1 MRNQKVNM
9 KKYLMGLGALVFGG
23 AFWACSDFDKT
34 SGTDE
39 QSEGIVALADKK
51 FSGKAQ
57 KGPLVKGSTVV
68 LRVTSAEGKLEPTGR
83 EFETTTTND
92 SGAFQFGD
100 LDLESQ
106 YVLLSAEGYYFH
118 EHDES
123 YYFSKEMGDQAEELF
138 GTLETRSECPMR
150 LDAATNLNNRNT
162 ANINL
167 LTHFEY
173 KRVLKLVEEGKTFAE
188 AKKQASIEVL
198 GAFGVEI
205 DATSAEDLDIFN
217 TSEADRTLFNISL
230 LIDDRWVWDFWKSEE
245 EAGMDRWTYYYN
257 NDNMDCSKLQKFI
270 DGFAND
276 FADDG
281 VISDTIMRHLA
292 VSAYSTATEK
302 SHMEYVDED
311 DMREKDE
318 ADPGSYEILVVMKKR
333 YEFSKLLFLHYMDVE
348 ACTENLWGEYRKF
361 ERPFEYYDYE
371 HDQYVIIDSGYLLC
385 NGFNWEV
392 TTKEHV
398 DSLSMKIEH
407 GSGTMKDPRDGRVY
421 KTVTFEYEGKN
432 YEWMAEDLMYS
443 EAAAKHSRRG
453 GVDVVAAGFYSWT
466 TAMRLSESYMST
478 PVKEGLID
486 TLHQGICP
494 DGWHVSS
501 TRDWEAL
508 IDYVGGV
515 NNLLDETW
523 RTDRQTAE
531 AKDLYGV
538 FSNKF
543 DFNLVPMD
551 KKYLELY
558 YHTYAHEAFVEG
570 VKTELDSLLSYNQEI
585 GDEDEVNWLLYQIE
599 NYRINYGLDAAT
611 YEISINYGG
620 SSPEKLYKARV
631 RCVRN

>member
-1 MRNQKVNM
+1 MFLRMNNFLCVAA
-9 KKYLMGLGALVFGG
+9 LGIALC
-23 AFWACSDFDKT
+23 ACSFETAGT
-34 SGTDE
+34 SE
-39 QSEGIVALADKK
+39 ESEGIVALADKK
-51 FSGKAQ
+51 IVGAVQ
-57 KGPLVKGSTVV
+57 KGPFVTGSDVV
-68 LRVTSAEGKLEPTGR
+68 LRETSADGKLEPTGR
-83 EFETTTTND
+83 EFSTKTIND
-92 SGAFQFGD
+92 WGD
-100 LDLESQ
+100 FEFDSLELESQ
-106 YVLLSAEGYYFH
+106 YALLSAEGHYTREVNSQRSH
-118 EHDES
+118 CVLRLNAVS
-123 YYFSKEMGDQAEELF
+123 N
-138 GTLETRSECPMR
+138 LEK
-150 LDAATNLNNRNT
+150 RNT
-162 ANINL
+162 ANINM

-173 KRVLKLVEEGKTFAE
+173 KRVLKLVEEGKSFAQ
-188 AKKQASIEVL
+188 AKRLAATEL
-198 GAFGVEI
+198 MNAFGV
-205 DATSAEDLDIFN
+205 DVPAQSAEDLNIFN
-217 TSEADRTLFNISL
+217 TSYGDRTLYHLSVFVDRDFFYPHDDDVDEWEYERDTANI
-230 LIDDRWVWDFWKSEE
+230 
-245 EAGMDRWTYYYN
+245 
-257 NDNMDCSKLQKFI
+257 DCSKLQEYV
-270 DGFAND
+270 DS
-276 FADDG
+276 FADDLAEDG
-281 VISDTIMRHLA
+281 TLSDSLIAPLA
-292 VSAYSTATEK
+292 AEAYLINTYFGNVMYGEELGLKDKDEYALMAERTYFYKLVLDHYLGFETCNDSRWGESRRLDKPFRSYDDDAE
-302 SHMEYVDED
+302 MEYENP
-311 DMREKDE
+311 
-318 ADPGSYEILVVMKKR
+318 AY
-333 YEFSKLLFLHYMDVE
+333 FLCDG
-348 ACTENLWGEYRKF
+348 TDWK
-361 ERPFEYYDYE
+361 
-371 HDQYVIIDSGYLLC
+371 Q
-385 NGFNWEV
+385 

>member
-1 MRNQKVNM
+1 MRNQKGYM

-68 LRVTSAEGKLEPTGR
+68 LRETSAEGKLEPTGR

-118 EHDES
+118 EHDEN
-123 YYFSKEMGDQAEELF
+123 YYYYQDVGERAEEVF

-188 AKKQASIEVL
+188 AKKQASMEVL

-205 DATSAEDLDIFN
+205 DAASAEDLDIFN

-257 NDNMDCSKLQKFI
+257 NDNVDCSKLQKFI

-281 VISDTIMRHLA
+281 VISDTIMRRLA
-292 VSAYSTATEK
+292 VSAYGTATEK

-311 DMREKDE
+311 DMREKEE
-318 ADPGSYEILVVMKKR
+318 ADPGSYDILVVMKKR

-385 NGFNWEV
+385 DGFEWVV
-392 TTKEHV
+392 TTKEHI
-398 DSLSMKIEH
+398 DSLTMVIEH
-407 GSGTMKDPRDGRVY
+407 ENGTMTDPRDGREY
-421 KTVTFEYEGKN
+421 KTVSFEYEGKR
-432 YEWMAEDLMYS
+432 YEWMAEDLKYNV
-443 EAAAKHSRRG
+443 APVTHTKG
-453 GVDVVAAGFYSWT
+453 GKSGNREVGVYSWT
-466 TAMRLSESYMST
+466 EAMRLNEGYMT
-478 PVKEGLID
+478 RYVREGLID
-486 TLHQGICP
+486 SLHQGICP
-494 DGWHVSS
+494 DGWHVSNS
-501 TRDWEAL
+501 LEWMAL
-508 IDYVGGV
+508 LRYVGGPE
-515 NNLLDETW
+515 NLLDETW
-523 RTDRQTAE
+523 RASPE
-531 AKDLYGV
+531 VAFGKGSIGV
-538 FSNKF
+538 FHNKF
-543 DFNLVPMD
+543 DFNLTPLD
-551 KKYLELY
+551 KKYLHAY
-558 YHTYAHEAFVEG
+558 YHTYAPNGAFQPTDQDADEWNRSFFDS
-570 VKTELDSLLSYNQEI
+570 EYPLLDSESEFYT
-585 GDEDEVNWLLYQIE
+585 V
-599 NYRINYGLDAAT
+599 
-611 YEISINYGG
+611 EISIDWDYVSDSEVRREG
-620 SSPEKLYKARV
+620 AV
-631 RCVRN
+631 RCVKN